1 MLYAFLTSLQLF
13 RTAESKRCQYYRK
26 IFAMLW
32 SIKYQCISS
41 LLHDQSSLQ
50 TNMLAVSLQ
59 LDNLFSETIGLEYSW
74 NLPAVTLP
82 RRHSFQNSNDT
93 PSSNSSSVTT
103 LSPIDI
109 LPLWLSKSFLFLTTS
124 YVQDIFEIV
133 QHFQSANTSSS
144 KLGTSTAKKVRPRS
158 ISTGPLKD
166 FVESNSWQRLSPM
179 RSLSPVTGSPWSSGK
194 TSSADPGSEAAI
206 KDKLIDTFFHQH
218 NELQQLCETTI
229 DQVIKNFSRS
239 TLQNAITPIFKE
251 KATLYGDY
259 FSRSPSLTL
268 NEYVELLQSL
278 DVTANMKAR
287 EEMKSEFGRTIR
299 GTLELLSPPNT
310 QPRVREIACSLA
322 LRHASNKGDQ
332 IIRSFISEEK
342 RKLIDEFAR
351 KESKVKAGVPLKA
364 ASNRRN
370 VEGVQRPLPSVD
382 LSCFIDLT
390 DLLSR
395 FDTDD
400 AVETLPIDQLD
411 KAVEVSMDFLSQFFI
426 GTDPS
431 PCVQDFQSQVVQS
444 LNECL
449 SSSKAKQPL
458 LFAVLKATNVL
469 SRLGRMGYLST
480 ATICEF
486 EQIINDIEKLN
497 RLTNYTLA
505 NPSTHPVA
513 TIDDVAVGTFLF
525 QLVDGSI
532 IRHTFLENA
541 LLTSLTGGCDQNGM
555 AQICEVMLNKLA
567 INLGFDGWRDDGFV
581 IMVRL
586 QKIMT

>member
-1 MLYAFLTSLQLF
+1 
-13 RTAESKRCQYYRK
+13 
-26 IFAMLW
+26 
-32 SIKYQCISS
+32 
-41 LLHDQSSLQ
+41 
-50 TNMLAVSLQ
+50 MLAVSLQ

-251 KATLYGDY
+251 KATSYGDY

-505 NPSTHPVA
+505 NSSTHTVA
-513 TIDDVAVGTFLF
+513 TIDDLAVGTFLF

-532 IRHTFLENA
+532 IRHTFLEDA

-555 AQICEVMLNKLA
+555 AQICEVTLNKLA